1 MEELIKYPEEE
12 HDYIIKGGIMMYDY
26 QKKCGKKQ
34 KTVEELRTNVQE
46 SKKLML
52 EREKNTELG
61 EKVVELKGKNEEIL
75 KKVYEME
82 RKSMDVREQHLNKE
96 MDMKMKMLDEY
107 NQKIQKKDEQI
118 MSIRDNILK
127 KEEIKYN
134 YIKKE
139 LEIERENRKIE
150 VNRIQDWLHTEKNTN
165 EYLKKRYETDLEK
178 EVNNKIQCYKEELEQ
193 LKQKNQEYF
202 NKYENKNKGKIFEEV
217 FFNALEEY
225 NDKEEGNKW
234 NISHV
239 GSKYGGMC
247 DIIFQHKDTGQTI
260 LVESK
265 NNLHKNPVPTKDVDK
280 FYRDVLDKTNNAIG
294 GIIVSTSK
302 IQKKRS
308 YEREVVQNRILIFL
322 SHFCLENIGQLFC
335 NLEYIIGENQIN
347 NNDLNKEE
355 RNRLLVT
362 QFNYYIDEGNFHK
375 TRSKRA
381 YDKSEE
387 IREIYYK
394 LNQEDIKLIKNDEKK
409 EKKEKNTKKT
419 QEIKIKY
426 EELEENC
433 NKVKK
438 IKNEK
443 QTKFY
448 VKHKDENDEII
459 LQYFSDNYKVE
470 KKIEKLEIEG
480 KTIITHSKLKKKR
493 KVLKKE
499 ESIISNIKINTIFEQ

>member
-26 QKKCGKKQ
+26 QKRCGKRQ
-34 KTVEELRTNVQE
+34 KTVEDLKKNVQE
-46 SKKLML
+46 SKLL
-52 EREKNTELG
+52 LIEKEKSAELG
-61 EKVVELKGKNEEIL
+61 EKVVELQEKNEEIL

-82 RKSMDVREQHLNKE
+82 QKSMLVKEEYLNRE
-96 MDMKMKMLDEY
+96 MDMKMKLHDEY
-107 NQKIQKKDEQI
+107 NQKIQSKDEQI
-118 MSIRDNILK
+118 LNIRDNILK
-127 KEEIKYN
+127 KEEEKYN

-139 LEIERENRKIE
+139 LELERENRRNE
-150 VNRIQDWLHTEKNTN
+150 VNRVQEWLQTEKNNN
-165 EYLKKRYETDLEK
+165 EYLKKRYDLDLEK
-178 EVNNKIQCYKEELEQ
+178 EVNNQIRCYKEEVEE
-193 LKQKNQEYF
+193 LKRKNQEYF
-202 NKYENKNKGKIFEEV
+202 DKYENKNKGKIFEEE
-217 FFNALEEY
+217 FYTALEEY

-234 NISHV
+234 KISHV

-280 FYRDVLDKTNNAIG
+280 FYRDVLDDTNNAIG
-294 GIIVSTSK
+294 GIIVATSK

-308 YEREVVQNRILIFL
+308 YEREVVQNKILIFL

-335 NLEYIIGENQIN
+335 NLEYIIGENQVN

-355 RNRLLVT
+355 RNELLVK

-394 LNQEDIKLIKNDEKK
+394 LNQEDIKLLKNDDKK
-409 EKKEKNTKKT
+409 EKKKKKEKKSQDNAINYDTL
-419 QEIKIKY
+419 EESCDKIK
-426 EELEENC
+426 
-433 NKVKK
+433 K
-438 IKNEK
+438 INNEK

-448 VKHKDENDEII
+448 LKHKNEKGEII
-459 LQYFSDNYKVE
+459 LQYFPDNYKT
-470 KKIEKLEIEG
+470 KKRLDKLESEG
-480 KTIITHSKLKKKR
+480 NEIITHSIVKKKE

-499 ESIISNIKINTIFEQ
+499 KIVDNIKINTIFD

>member
-26 QKKCGKKQ
+26 QKRCGKRQ
-34 KTVEELRTNVQE
+34 KTVEDLKKNVQE
-46 SKKLML
+46 SKLL
-52 EREKNTELG
+52 LIEKEKSAELG
-61 EKVVELKGKNEEIL
+61 EKVVELQEKNEEIL

-82 RKSMDVREQHLNKE
+82 QKSMLVKEEYLNRE
-96 MDMKMKMLDEY
+96 MDMKMKLHDEY
-107 NQKIQKKDEQI
+107 NQKIQSKDEQI
-118 MSIRDNILK
+118 LNIRDNILK
-127 KEEIKYN
+127 KEEEKYN

-139 LEIERENRKIE
+139 LELERENRRNE
-150 VNRIQDWLHTEKNTN
+150 VNRVQEWLQTEKNNN
-165 EYLKKRYETDLEK
+165 EYLKKRYDLDLEK
-178 EVNNKIQCYKEELEQ
+178 EVNNQIRCYKEEVEE
-193 LKQKNQEYF
+193 LKRKNQEYF
-202 NKYENKNKGKIFEEV
+202 DKYENKNKGKIFEEE
-217 FFNALEEY
+217 FYTALEEY

-234 NISHV
+234 KISHV

-280 FYRDVLDKTNNAIG
+280 FYRDVLDDTNNAIG
-294 GIIVSTSK
+294 GIIVATSK

-308 YEREVVQNRILIFL
+308 YEREVVQNKILIFL

-335 NLEYIIGENQIN
+335 NLEYIIGENQVN

-355 RNRLLVT
+355 RNELLVK

-394 LNQEDIKLIKNDEKK
+394 LNQEDIKLLKNDEKK
-409 EKKEKNTKKT
+409 EKKKKKEKKSQDNAINYDTL
-419 QEIKIKY
+419 EESCDKIK
-426 EELEENC
+426 
-433 NKVKK
+433 K
-438 IKNEK
+438 INNEK

-448 VKHKDENDEII
+448 LKHKNEKGEII
-459 LQYFSDNYKVE
+459 LQYFPDNYKT
-470 KKIEKLEIEG
+470 KKRLDKLESEG
-480 KTIITHSKLKKKR
+480 NEIITHSIVKKKE

-499 ESIISNIKINTIFEQ
+499 KIVDNIKINTIFD

>member
-26 QKKCGKKQ
+26 QKRCGKRQ
-34 KTVEELRTNVQE
+34 KTVEDLKKNVQE
-46 SKKLML
+46 SKLL
-52 EREKNTELG
+52 LIEKEKSAELG
-61 EKVVELKGKNEEIL
+61 EKVVELQEKNEEIL

-82 RKSMDVREQHLNKE
+82 QKSMLVKEEYLNRE
-96 MDMKMKMLDEY
+96 MDMKMKLHDEY
-107 NQKIQKKDEQI
+107 NQKIQSKDEQI
-118 MSIRDNILK
+118 LNIRDNILK
-127 KEEIKYN
+127 KEEEKYN

-139 LEIERENRKIE
+139 LELERENRRNE
-150 VNRIQDWLHTEKNTN
+150 VNRVQEWLQTEKNNN
-165 EYLKKRYETDLEK
+165 EYLKKRYDLDLEK
-178 EVNNKIQCYKEELEQ
+178 EVNNQIRCYKEEVEE
-193 LKQKNQEYF
+193 LKRKNQEYF
-202 NKYENKNKGKIFEEV
+202 DKYENKNKGKIFEEE
-217 FFNALEEY
+217 FYTALEEY

-280 FYRDVLDKTNNAIG
+280 FYRDVLDDTNNAIG
-294 GIIVSTSK
+294 GIIVATSK

-308 YEREVVQNRILIFL
+308 YEREVVQNKILIFL

-335 NLEYIIGENQIN
+335 NLEYIIGENQVN

-355 RNRLLVT
+355 RNELLVK

-394 LNQEDIKLIKNDEKK
+394 LNQEDIKLLKNDDKK
-409 EKKEKNTKKT
+409 EKKKKKEKKSQDNAINYDTL
-419 QEIKIKY
+419 EESCDKIK
-426 EELEENC
+426 
-433 NKVKK
+433 K
-438 IKNEK
+438 INNEK

-448 VKHKDENDEII
+448 LKHKNEKGEII
-459 LQYFSDNYKVE
+459 LQYFPDNYKT
-470 KKIEKLEIEG
+470 KKRLDKLESEG
-480 KTIITHSKLKKKR
+480 NEIITHSIVKKKE

-499 ESIISNIKINTIFEQ
+499 KIVDNIKINTIFD